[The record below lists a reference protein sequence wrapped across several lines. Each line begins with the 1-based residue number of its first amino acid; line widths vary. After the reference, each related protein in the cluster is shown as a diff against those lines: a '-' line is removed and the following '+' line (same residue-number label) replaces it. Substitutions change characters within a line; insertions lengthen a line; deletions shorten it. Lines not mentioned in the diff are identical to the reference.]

1 MTFDCLIR
9 WPCPMTNATHSH
21 TRSPWLLIGRKTF
34 QNGRK
39 SSFVLCVCVCVRSET
54 QMLLITWR
62 EERWEKEKRWKP
74 GRRKKERKKKTPILI
89 EIKFL
94 RGNIYMYTREG
105 AGLPFYQ
112 GVVAIFIHVRP
123 CFDFPMKTYGRRKD
137 RKRGYDLP
145 PPTP

>member
-1 MTFDCLIR
+1 
-9 WPCPMTNATHSH
+9 MTNATHSH

-39 SSFVLCVCVCVRSET
+39 SSFVLCVCVCEIRDADASYHLARRKVREREK
-54 QMLLITWR
+54 MKTW
-62 EERWEKEKRWKP
+62 K
-74 GRRKKERKKKTPILI
+74 KKERKKKTPVLI